1 MQVGRR
7 RILKLASGAA
17 ALPALLR
24 IAKAQT
30 YPTKAITMVVPF
42 AAGGPTDVIG
52 RILAQRMRASLDQPV
67 IIENVA
73 GALTADASLRC
84 PHPSR
89 PSCVLRTSRR

>member
-52 RILAQRMRASLDQPV
+52 RILA
-67 IIENVA
+67 
-73 GALTADASLRC
+73 
-84 PHPSR
+84 
-89 PSCVLRTSRR
+89 